1 MNYARPL
8 RAIGQALASLK
19 VENFSMEPEG
29 ECFLVRGHVPLAMRA
44 AESSFEERTVRHI
57 WGLLPGQRISEKGL
71 VESNTRAM
79 RRLDLRYTP
88 KDIARLE
95 QKGRAQ
101 RNPAHGIPD
110 RASLSQLLRTI
121 GEYLNQKRARLLRL
135 SRHEEFMTVEFET
148 AAGERRAERLPV
160 AGLHD
165 LWIEMC
171 LRRAART
178 LH

>member
-8 RAIGQALASLK
+8 RAIGQALATLK

-29 ECFLVRGHVPLAMRA
+29 ECFLVRGHAPLATRA
-44 AESSFEERTVRHI
+44 AESSFEEKTIHHI
-57 WGLLPGQRISEKGL
+57 WGLLPGQRMSETGL
-71 VESNTRAM
+71 VQSNRRAM
-79 RRLDLRYTP
+79 RRLDLRYSP
-88 KDIARLE
+88 KDIVRLE

-110 RASLSQLLRTI
+110 RANLAQLLRTL

-135 SRHEEFMTVEFET
+135 SRHEQFVTVEFET

-171 LRRAART
+171 LKRAGRT